1 MNWQELAA
9 TSPYRTAVAVGR
21 ALRAGDV
28 AGASAGLQELIDA
41 LSRSD
46 KRALRSHLVRL
57 MAHVL
62 KWHTQPERRSASWAA
77 TIANARDEI
86 VDIQEETPSLTRAV
100 VEEMWQRCFELARR
114 EAAAEMDREPSLAA
128 LSWHDVF
135 EAPYELP

>member
-46 KRALRSHLVRL
+46 TRALRSHLVRL

-62 KWHTQPERRSASWAA
+62 KWHTRADQRSRSWRA
-77 TIANARDEI
+77 TIRNARREI
-86 VDIQEETPSLTRAV
+86 ASPQEDTPSLNRAV
-100 VEEMWQRCFELARR
+100 IETMWDACLEQARDD
-114 EAAAEMDREPSLAA
+114 AAAETDRDPSLAA